1 MKNKLWCDLNTP
13 KEKAEYIRSGMAWQK
28 GIIAYAITN
37 DVARAFDAL
46 AEKSS
51 ESKESLDDLTKAIE
65 RLQYDLEADEQ
76 ADGLLDYCD

>member
-37 DVARAFDAL
+37 DVARAFEAL
-46 AEKSS
+46 DKLEEMERNKRN
-51 ESKESLDDLTKAIE
+51 AI
-65 RLQYDLEADEQ
+65 YT
-76 ADGLLDYCD
+76 GY